1 MIDLYFAPTANGLRA
16 TVALEETG
24 LPYKLHKLDLYKGE
38 QHTPEFRTLN
48 PAGLIPA
55 MMDPDGPGGKPLTL
69 SQSGAIVLYCAEK
82 TGKFIPTEAPARALA
97 MQFFMQAASDISG
110 TSMTIFRLETTAPE
124 KSVANVDYFKQRL
137 RDSFLVCEQALQG
150 KQYLA
155 GEPSVAD
162 LMLYPSFA
170 MRRSLV
176 ADDPAYDNLRR
187 WADNMASRP
196 AIQRAMRHAQIPDRR
211 GQRFNF

>member
-24 LPYKLHKLDLYKGE
+24 LPYKLHTLDLYKGE
-38 QHTPEFRTLN
+38 QHTPEFHRIN

-55 MMDPDGPGGKPLTL
+55 IVDPEGPGGKPLTL
-69 SQSGAIVLYCAEK
+69 NQSGAIVLYCAEK
-82 TGKFIPTEAPARALA
+82 AGKFLPADTATRALA
-97 MQFFMQAASDISG
+97 MQCFMQAASDISG
-110 TSMTIFRLETTAPE
+110 TSMTIFRLENSAPE
-124 KSVANVDYFKQRL
+124 NSVLNVDYFRKRL
-137 RDSFLVCEQALQG
+137 KDAFLVCNEAL
-150 KQYLA
+150 KEKEYLA
-155 GEPSVAD
+155 GELTVAD

-176 ADDPAYDNLRR
+176 EHDGAYDSLLR

-196 AIQRAMRHAQIPDRR
+196 AIQRAMRHAK
-211 GQRFNF
+211 

>member
-16 TVALEETG
+16 RVALEETG
-24 LPYKLHKLDLYKGE
+24 LPYNLHTLDLYKGE
-38 QHTPEFRTLN
+38 QRKPEFLRIN

-55 MMDPDGPGGKPLTL
+55 MVDPDGPAGAPLTL

-82 TGKFIPTEAPARALA
+82 TGKFVPADAAARALA

-110 TSMTIFRLETTAPE
+110 TSMTVFRLETTAPE
-124 KSVANVDYFKQRL
+124 KSIANVDYFKQRL
-137 RDSFLVCEQALQG
+137 RDAFRVCDQALEG

-155 GEPSVAD
+155 GEASVAD

-170 MRRSLV
+170 MRRALLEHENGF
-176 ADDPAYDNLRR
+176 DNLRR

-196 AIQRAMRHAQIPDRR
+196 GIQRAMRHVS
-211 GQRFNF
+211 